1 MHRFARMAVGAVAV
15 VALAACSSG
24 GGTPAATTAGGGGGG
39 GAAPCS
45 VATSAG
51 SVTAAIKD
59 FEFDPATV
67 TAKVGDTIT
76 WTNNGPTNHTVT
88 LDDQPSCDTGTIA
101 AGATGSLTFTAA
113 GTYAFHC
120 KIHSSMKGT
129 ITISG

>member
-1 MHRFARMAVGAVAV
+1 MHRLARMAIGAIAV
-15 VALAACSSG
+15 VALSACSSTG
-24 GGTPAATTAGGGGGG
+24 GGASTGTGGGGS
-39 GAAPCS
+39 APCS

-51 SVTAAIKD
+51 AVTAAVKD

-76 WTNNGPTNHTVT
+76 WTNNGAAQHTVT
-88 LDDQPSCDTGTIA
+88 LDDQPSCDTGSIT
-101 AGATGSLTFTAA
+101 AGSTGSLKFTAA

-129 ITISG
+129 ITITG

>member
-1 MHRFARMAVGAVAV
+1 MHRFARMAIGAIAV
-15 VALAACSSG
+15 VALSACS
-24 GGTPAATTAGGGGGG
+24 GTGGGGGAAG

-51 SVTAAIKD
+51 SVTASIKN

-76 WTNNGPTNHTVT
+76 WTNNGPSGHTVT
-88 LDDQPSCDTGTIA
+88 LDNQSSCDTGTIN
-101 AGATGSLTFTAA
+101 AGSTGSLTFTAA
-113 GTYAFHC
+113 GTYPFHC

-129 ITISG
+129 ITVS